1 MESVEIQPRW
11 SFWCL
16 LCLSQE
22 VRSFSN
28 TAHKNLF
35 LSSCLFSG
43 YFLQNFMQVNNV
55 LFFKKN
61 LCLICPLSLRV
72 WAAYLPPCGVAGG
85 WRTWCQASQLALA
98 GKHSKLYSEKSEY
111 RQHKMY
117 SVKDRQTLF
126 TARLVKTGMKSY
138 WGNLKHYWRIFKKR
152 FTVVTVQ

>member
-35 LSSCLFSG
+35 LQLSLQWVFSTKFHAG
-43 YFLQNFMQVNNV
+43 KQCA
-55 LFFKKN
+55 FFKN

-72 WAAYLPPCGVAGG
+72 WAAYRPPCDVSGG

-111 RQHKMY
+111 HQHKMY

-138 WGNLKHYWRIFKKR
+138 WGNFKHYWRIFKKK